1 MTQTV
6 TPMFHVP
13 DVRATAEWYS
23 ALGFEV
29 LRTNEDCGEM
39 NWALLSF
46 RDSMLMLSSGGAPST
61 AHRRDVDLYIHIDGL
76 DALFERLRGHGEVVE
91 PPHDTEYGMREFIL
105 RDLNRFWITFGEEL

>member
-1 MTQTV
+1 
-6 TPMFHVP
+6 MFHVP
-13 DVRATAEWYS
+13 DVGATAAWYS

-46 RDSMLMLSSGGAPST
+46 RGSMLMLSSGGAAST
-61 AHRRDVDLYIHIDGL
+61 AHRREVDLYIHVDGL
-76 DALFERLRGHGEVVE
+76 DALFAKMRAHGEVVE